1 MMKTENK
8 CTMMVWAVVI
18 LAVMNISTLVTIMY
32 SKFQSEKV
40 EADAQSDPK
49 QLEADSEKFSGRY
62 FREQLNLNREQMEK
76 FWNMNQV
83 FRPKA
88 REITIELAEK
98 RKQMLVE
105 MAASQSDTVRLN
117 ALSDSIGQL
126 HTDLKK
132 VTYGYYLDLK
142 AICGPEQKSKL
153 EQLFSEMFAND
164 AQMGYPGTGGLRGR
178 QQGRRFNN

>member
-1 MMKTENK
+1 
-8 CTMMVWAVVI
+8 MVWAVVI

-40 EADAQSDPK
+40 GTDAQSDPK

-62 FREQLNLNREQMEK
+62 FREQLNLNRKQMEK
-76 FWNMNQV
+76 FWNLNQI

-88 REITIELAEK
+88 REITIKLAEK

-105 MAASQSDTVRLN
+105 MAASQSDTIRLN
-117 ALSDSIGQL
+117 ALSDSIGWL

-132 VTYGYYLDLK
+132 VTYRYYLDIRNL
-142 AICGPEQKSKL
+142 CDQEQQSKL

-164 AQMGYPGTGGLRGR
+164 APMGYPGASGLRGR
-178 QQGRRFNN
+178 QQGKRFNN